1 MCDRII
7 ALHLARGSV
16 HEVQSFLATLRECDG
31 DLGSRL
37 SGKTMRA
44 VEGAGLLGDE
54 TEEQ

>member
-1 MCDRII
+1 
-7 ALHLARGSV
+7 V